1 MITNFGAVVLGC
13 IVLKFFKFGKP
24 AVLAVMVFSFFE
36 VVIHLVI
43 GFSDMKIFAEY
54 GMNNLYSPGLVTSLF
69 GFLPVG
75 VLLAKEVVFN
85 KNNRANLKQWIM
97 GMVAMFVLCFLLIN
111 LPEMIFGKEDSPY
124 EFTNRGYYEQFGEQF
139 EQENGYEYYMPEGN
153 KTE

>member
-1 MITNFGAVVLGC
+1 M
-13 IVLKFFKFGKP
+13 
-24 AVLAVMVFSFFE
+24 
-36 VVIHLVI
+36 VI

-69 GFLPVG
+69 GFMPVG